1 MTTPA
6 PDRRAPPYV
15 AYRTW
20 ETFLQQLKQDA
31 WPDLP
36 QQLDSSVWAE
46 WGFNG
51 SNQSALKR
59 ALVFLGLTTD
69 DYRPTEDMKELI
81 GSQENE
87 VDRKAVLER
96 IVHDRYLLVLG
107 GMDLGNATRQQVRT
121 AFQRAGSGTK
131 TADKAVSFFV
141 AIAQDAGGVV
151 LGTQLRKRNR
161 RSPIRGSASRKT
173 QTENADEPIPKID
186 TENRTLRNQIAQ
198 VFGTEKTLEPLVQAL
213 VDELPGQGEQWP
225 VRKKQMFDNVWNAT
239 MVYLYEDGD
248 PIDIDD

>member
-1 MTTPA
+1 MTTPG

-20 ETFLQQLKQDA
+20 ETFLQQLKQDG

-36 QQLDSSVWAE
+36 QQLDSSVWAD

-59 ALVFLGLTTD
+59 TLVFLGLTTD
-69 DYRPTEDMKELI
+69 DYRPTEDMTELI
-81 GSQENE
+81 RSQENE

-161 RSPIRGSASRKT
+161 RSPTRGSTSRKT
-173 QTENADEPIPKID
+173 LSENSDEAIAKTD
-186 TENRTLRNQIAQ
+186 TENVVPPTQIAQ
-198 VFGTEKTLEPLVQAL
+198 VFGTEKILPPLVQAL
-213 VDELPGQGEQWP
+213 VDELPAQGEQWP
-225 VRKKQMFDNVWNAT
+225 VRKKQMFDNAWGAVMA
-239 MVYLYEDGD
+239 YLYEDGG
-248 PIDIDD
+248 PSDIAT

>member
-1 MTTPA
+1 MTTLD

-36 QQLDSSVWAE
+36 QQIDSSVWAD

-69 DYRPTEDMKELI
+69 DYRPTEDMTELI
-81 GSQENE
+81 RSQENE

-107 GMDLGNATRQQVRT
+107 DMDLGSATRQQVRA

-141 AIAQDAGGVV
+141 AIAQDAGGIV

-161 RSPIRGSASRKT
+161 RSPTRGGTSRKT
-173 QTENADEPIPKID
+173 QNENGDEPLAKINTENEEP
-186 TENRTLRNQIAQ
+186 RNQIVQ
-198 VFGTEKTLEPLVQAL
+198 VFGTEKILPPLVQAL
-213 VDELPGQGEQWP
+213 VDELPAQGEQWT
-225 VRKKQMFDNVWNAT
+225 VRKKQMFDNVWAAVMT
-239 MVYLYEDGD
+239 YLYGDGGPSD
-248 PIDIDD
+248 MSN